1 MTPETASMLRSAFAE
16 SMSKG
21 QGGDHGQRRAAKDG
35 ENPKPHD
42 EVLDSEPQSTSAAIA
57 KATGVSKATVERD
70 VQLGKALDKL
80 GIDRKGQGGNH
91 GSQFGRRNLSP
102 YERTRL
108 ALRLEEAI
116 KERAKANMVKGTN
129 QHSPKQNSAEASN
142 PIETREEIAKL
153 AGVSR
158 ARNHGAGHERRD
170 RRHRG
175 VESLL
180 QPDCVWRRTGMGRL
194 FRIKAV

>member
-1 MTPETASMLRSAFAE
+1 MRNPIRSTGSSPTKKPASNSNHSIQQFE
-16 SMSKG
+16 FY
-21 QGGDHGQRRAAKDG
+21 
-35 ENPKPHD
+35 
-42 EVLDSEPQSTSAAIA
+42 
-57 KATGVSKATVERD
+57 AT
-70 VQLGKALDKL
+70 L

-91 GSQFGRRNLSP
+91 GNQFGRRNLSP